1 MSFKHNEAALS
12 KMRNKKCVKF
22 LIKIMQE
29 CVTNL
34 NKKAHNSRL
43 VATSNFVEHKPW
55 GFTANDTIQHAPK

>member
-1 MSFKHNEAALS
+1 MCQISDKD
-12 KMRNKKCVKF
+12 
-22 LIKIMQE
+22 MQE

-43 VATSNFVEHKPW
+43 VATLNFVEHKPW